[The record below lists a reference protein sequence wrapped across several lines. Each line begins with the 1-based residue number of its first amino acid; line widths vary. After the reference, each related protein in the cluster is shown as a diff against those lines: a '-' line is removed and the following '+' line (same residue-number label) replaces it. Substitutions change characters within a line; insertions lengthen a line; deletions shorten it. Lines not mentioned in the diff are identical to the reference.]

1 MSGQT
6 TRRTQTPQERPAAP
20 SNRPDAWRRI
30 QPMENGESRGARD
43 TARTE
48 AFSDGVF
55 AFAITLLVLNLH
67 DPSSRDVTLSE
78 GLINEAPFFFAMVTS
93 FITILVMWLNHHNM
107 FSHIDRVDRRL
118 MPRDPAIER
127 QSAQNATSTI
137 ANLIL
142 PGSLGLSVPD
152 NPKSAEKIR
161 ESRAILRARYGS
173 LYDDVLGFW
182 RNTIRSGLH
191 R

>member
-1 MSGQT
+1 MRRPRRLPGNTSWLRWAPLSRSPSPWSAAWPALRSSLLSPAS
-6 TRRTQTPQERPAAP
+6 TRLR
-20 SNRPDAWRRI
+20 
-30 QPMENGESRGARD
+30 
-43 TARTE
+43 ARTDT
-48 AFSDGVF
+48 DGP
-55 AFAITLLVLNLH
+55 T
-67 DPSSRDVTLSE
+67 
-78 GLINEAPFFFAMVTS
+78 
-93 FITILVMWLNHHNM
+93 
-107 FSHIDRVDRRL
+107 
-118 MPRDPAIER
+118 DPAIER